1 MHEVCT
7 ELGFREFAMKRGFSL
22 TELLVVMGTMTLL
35 MGVLLPVI
43 GKARLQ
49 AKITVV
55 NAELRQI
62 GIALESYYLDH
73 QEFPPTLADCWGGSV
88 TYHLYQLPRQLTED
102 GYLPTAGRNKAA
114 STIMEDRFHRGYTY
128 KYRGVGEVI
137 RDRDKIDKWTR
148 ARLWVPDGFPEKSSV
163 IQEHGDWYNDP
174 QKSPVTWVVF
184 SLGPNFDQQQVDQK
198 LGDRYPVPKE
208 TWYSP
213 KQGRGFIVRM
223 GLKKGRHI
231 GSFEN

>member
-1 MHEVCT
+1 MT
-7 ELGFREFAMKRGFSL
+7 RGFSL
-22 TELLVVMGTMTLL
+22 TELLVVMGTMALL
-35 MGVLLPVI
+35 MGILLPAI
-43 GKARLQ
+43 GKAHLQ

-55 NAELRQI
+55 DAELRQI

-88 TYHLYQLPRQLTED
+88 TYHLYQLPRQLTDD
-102 GYLPTAGRNKAA
+102 GYLPTTGHKKAM

-137 RDRDKIDKWTR
+137 RDRDKIDKWTK
-148 ARLWVPDGFPEKSSV
+148 ARLWVPDSFPEKSSV
-163 IQEHGDWYNDP
+163 IEEQGDWYDEP
-174 QKSPVTWVVF
+174 KKSPVTWVVF
-184 SLGPNFDQQQVDQK
+184 SLGPNFDQQLLDQK

-213 KQGRGFIVRM
+213 RQGTGFIVR
-223 GLKKGRHI
+223 LRLRNGRQM